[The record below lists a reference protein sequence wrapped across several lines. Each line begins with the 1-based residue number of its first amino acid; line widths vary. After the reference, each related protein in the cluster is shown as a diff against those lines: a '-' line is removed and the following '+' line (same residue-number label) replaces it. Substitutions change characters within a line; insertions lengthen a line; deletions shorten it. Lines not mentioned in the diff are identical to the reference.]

1 MKKYT
6 VNGYKN
12 GHLVESHETN
22 EICSAYEQYRHL
34 GTPQGEIVDT
44 EYSEVFESYGFEEQG
59 LNPTLYKEREAE
71 IMAIISLNGFIVA
84 KKRVT
89 KEEIKLYESNGF
101 TVTIIG

>member
-1 MKKYT
+1 MVNIVGAGSRSPYKEREVSNMKKYT

-44 EYSEVFESYGFEEQG
+44 EYSEVFESYGFEE
-59 LNPTLYKEREAE
+59 
-71 IMAIISLNGFIVA
+71 
-84 KKRVT
+84 
-89 KEEIKLYESNGF
+89 
-101 TVTIIG
+101 